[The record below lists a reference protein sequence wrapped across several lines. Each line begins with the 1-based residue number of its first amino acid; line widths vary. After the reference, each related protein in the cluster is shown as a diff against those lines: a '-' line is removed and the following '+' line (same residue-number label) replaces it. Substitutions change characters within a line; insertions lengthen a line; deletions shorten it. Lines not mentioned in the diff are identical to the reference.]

1 VKTITDYL
9 SRSNDWR
16 IFCQELQLGGL
27 ILSWNQLAHM
37 LVDGLGVS
45 RPCPEVS
52 GRARK
57 GMDWRE
63 HRIEAIMGWVVW
75 VGNGWEGWRS
85 SGG

>member
-1 VKTITDYL
+1 MKTITDYL
-9 SRSNDWR
+9 SQSNDWR

-27 ILSWNQLAHM
+27 ILSCNQLAHM

-57 GMDWRE
+57 GMNWRE
-63 HRIEAIMGWVVW
+63 YRIEAIMGMGG
-75 VGNGWEGWRS
+75 VGGKWLGSWRS